1 MRLTGPP
8 HGGAG
13 LECAARRPPA
23 QTPGGAHLA
32 RDEQLLGDGIVA
44 EYLARVQCL
53 NLASWALVA

>member
-23 QTPGGAHLA
+23 QTPGGARLA

-53 NLASWALVA
+53 NLAS